1 MQIHVRKTYIAYN
14 LSQEDVSFQI
24 IARVFGESRHREEFW
39 QFKLGSFAPE
49 GLNVRF
55 VDS

>member
-1 MQIHVRKTYIAYN
+1 M
-14 LSQEDVSFQI
+14 EGVSFQI
-24 IARVFGESRHREEFW
+24 IDRVSGESRHREGFW

-49 GLNVRF
+49 GFNVRF